1 MSLLHLISNNKN
13 IFRAMFFTA
22 LVICSY
28 LFFSQQ
34 NVPSDIAHSD
44 KYGHILVFFVLSL
57 LLYLSW
63 HKSVLVQVVLLTSYG
78 IAVEVIQSYIPYRSG
93 GIDDVIAD
101 VIGVALFHTVAHL
114 ALRKLVVSTNN
125 D

>member
-1 MSLLHLISNNKN
+1 MSLQHLLSNNHN
-13 IFRAMFFTA
+13 FFRAMFVTA

-34 NVPSDIAHSD
+34 DVPTNIAHSD

-63 HKSVLVQVVLLTSYG
+63 FKSVLVQVALLTSYG

-93 GIDDVIAD
+93 GIDDVVAD
-101 VIGVALFHTVAHL
+101 VIGIALFHTVARL
-114 ALRKLVVSTNN
+114 AVRKLIVSTNN